1 MNLYGKNYR
10 LVFEDN
16 FDAEKLDTDIW
27 TPFDYADNT
36 RDGKKAWRKPENV
49 TLENGNLVIRGKI
62 LENGDYTSGM
72 IKTNKHMAYKYGYAE
87 IRAKMP
93 IGGKGVWPG
102 FWMCAPQYPGRGAMP
117 EIDVLEMFGDDSY
130 IACNLHSWWW
140 DKEINGHRHINYL
153 DGQGYPKTKR
163 LPGGAKFSEDYHTI
177 GYEWTSELVQFLV
190 DGEPYCTVKIN
201 NPMFSVFHEPI
212 YFILSMAYRL
222 PFLSAPENN
231 GVPVEYMIDYIR
243 LYQNDDGVLYR
254 IEEDNSLTEV
264 KSIEELKS
272 KNA

>member
-130 IACNLHSWWW
+130 IACN
-140 DKEINGHRHINYL
+140 
-153 DGQGYPKTKR
+153 
-163 LPGGAKFSEDYHTI
+163 
-177 GYEWTSELVQFLV
+177 
-190 DGEPYCTVKIN
+190 
-201 NPMFSVFHEPI
+201 
-212 YFILSMAYRL
+212 
-222 PFLSAPENN
+222 
-231 GVPVEYMIDYIR
+231 
-243 LYQNDDGVLYR
+243 
-254 IEEDNSLTEV
+254 
-264 KSIEELKS
+264 
-272 KNA
+272 